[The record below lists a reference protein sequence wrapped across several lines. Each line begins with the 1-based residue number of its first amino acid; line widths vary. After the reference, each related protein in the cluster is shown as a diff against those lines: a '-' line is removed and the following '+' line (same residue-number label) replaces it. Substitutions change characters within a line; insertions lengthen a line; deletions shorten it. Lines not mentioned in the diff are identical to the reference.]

1 MWEPAPALK
10 LTSSARSKLQAVARA
25 GKTPQKVA
33 KRAQAIL
40 LAAKGVA
47 NCAIAEEVGLSRQA
61 IIALRKRYEEKGIS
75 CVLRDAPRPGR
86 KPRISQTKVDSV
98 VRKTLDTKPKHA
110 THWSARS
117 MAAAT
122 GLSPATVHRIWAN
135 HGLKPHLTETFKLST
150 DPHFVEKLRDIVGL
164 YLNPPEHALVL
175 SVDEKSQIQ
184 ALDRTQ
190 PLLPMRKGYPERRTH
205 DYVRHGTATLFAAL
219 SVLDGSVI
227 ASVKKRH
234 RHQEFLEFLKQIDR
248 ETPKRLDLHLI
259 LDNYGTHKHPAVRR
273 WLAKHPRFH
282 LHFTPTSSS
291 WLNIVERW
299 FADLSEKRIRRGVFH
314 SLQSL
319 VRALQAYVR
328 ENNRDP
334 EPIRWTAKANNI
346 LAKITRCKEAL
357 ETGH

>member
-1 MWEPAPALK
+1 MWEPAAALR
-10 LTSSARSKLQAVARA
+10 LSSTVRHKLQGVVRAR
-25 GKTPQKVA
+25 KTPQNVA
-33 KRAQAIL
+33 RRARAIL
-40 LAAKGVA
+40 LAAKGVP
-47 NCAIAEEVGLSRQA
+47 NSAIAADVGLSRQA
-61 IIALRKRYEEKGIS
+61 VISLRKRFEDRGIS
-75 CVLRDAPRPGR
+75 SVLRDAPRPGR
-86 KPRISQTKVDSV
+86 KPRISQAKIDSV
-98 VRKTLDTKPKHA
+98 VRKTLEQKPKHA
-110 THWSARS
+110 THWSTRS

-122 GLSPATVHRIWAN
+122 GLSAATVHRIWRD
-135 HGLKPHLTETFKLST
+135 HGLKPHLSETFKLST
-150 DPHFVEKLRDIVGL
+150 DPRFVEKLRDIVGL

-219 SVLDGSVI
+219 SVIDGSVI

-234 RHQEFLEFLKQIDR
+234 RHQEFLEFLKQINR
-248 ETPKRLDLHLI
+248 ETPKKLDLHLI
-259 LDNYGTHKHPAVRR
+259 LDNYGTHKHPAVKE

-299 FADLSEKRIRRGVFH
+299 FADLSEKRIRRGVFT
-314 SLQSL
+314 SLRSL
-319 VRALQAYVR
+319 VQALEAYVR
-328 ENNRDP
+328 ENNRNP
-334 EPIRWTAKANNI
+334 TLITWTAKANNI